1 MFAQSE
7 KGGAIMEITISEPL
21 ESFVKQA
28 VREGRYASEAEVVN
42 AGLRLI
48 EEHDRKLAELRA
60 MIDESLKDTT
70 PISAEEMDRDLEEQE
85 AELIALGFPE

>member
-1 MFAQSE
+1 
-7 KGGAIMEITISEPL
+7 MEITISEPL

-60 MIDESLKDTT
+60 IT
-70 PISAEEMDRDLEEQE
+70 A
-85 AELIALGFPE
+85 

>member
-1 MFAQSE
+1 
-7 KGGAIMEITISEPL
+7 MEITISEPL

-60 MIDESLKDTT
+60 MIQESLKDTHVIT
-70 PISAEEMDRDLEEQE
+70 AEEMDRDLEEQE

>member
-1 MFAQSE
+1 
-7 KGGAIMEITISEPL
+7 MEITISEPL

-60 MIDESLKDTT
+60 MIEESLKDTT